1 MALLVYSRALAIPMD
16 AALMSAIRDETAPS
30 AKEGARLLA
39 LKSYDI
45 LDTPAEEVFDEFARL
60 AASIVGTPIALVSL
74 VDGYRQWFKAK
85 VGLDASETPR
95 DVAFCAHAIGNSD
108 VFVIPD
114 ALKDERFVRNPLV
127 TDGPKIRFYAGA
139 PLITPEGQAL
149 GTLCVIDYVP
159 RELTAEQKDALQILS
174 RHVMAQL
181 ELRRRLS
188 LFTRGDA
195 PRQKKLVALR
205 RAIEAAEF
213 VLHYQ
218 PKIDMRTGKID
229 GLEAL
234 LRWNRPQHGL
244 VSPADFIPL
253 LEESGLILEV
263 GTWVLEQ
270 AATDSRDWLHRGLGQ
285 QRIAVN
291 VSPLQL
297 RNSDFVAQ
305 LRKVLGPEGA
315 NRAPLDIEI
324 TEGVLVDKS
333 EEVIQKLNEIRH
345 MGVRVAIDDFG
356 TGYSSLRYL
365 AHLPIDTLK
374 IDRSFV
380 TAMTNNADDMA
391 IVSSIISLA
400 HGLDIN
406 VVAEGVESEEQYKL
420 LQLLRCDQMQGYLFS
435 RPIAKDTLEKML
447 QQEQVETAAESV
459 VRLGEPA
466 KSRFAERRLISR
478 KPARS
483 DPPL

>member
-1 MALLVYSRALAIPMD
+1 MINAIMND
-16 AALMSAIRDETAPS
+16 VTLSENER
-30 AKEGARLLA
+30 ARLLA
-39 LKSYDI
+39 LNSYDI
-45 LDTPAEEVFDEFARL
+45 LDTPEEDVFDEFARL

-74 VDGYRQWFKAK
+74 VDGNRQWFKAK

-95 DVAFCAHAIGNSD
+95 DVAFCAHAIGSVD

-114 ALKDERFVRNPLV
+114 ALKDERFVHNPLV
-127 TDGPKIRFYAGA
+127 TDGPKIPFYAGA
-139 PLITPEGQAL
+139 PLITAEGQAL

-159 RELTAEQKDALQILS
+159 RELTAEQKDALQILT

-188 LFTRGDA
+188 LFTHGDA
-195 PRQKKLVALR
+195 ARQKTIAALR
-205 RAIEAAEF
+205 RAIEAGEF

-218 PKIDMRTGKID
+218 PKVGIRSGKID

-234 LRWNRPQHGL
+234 LRWNRPEHGL

-253 LEESGLILEV
+253 LEESGLIREV

-270 AATDSRDWLHRGLGQ
+270 AATDYRDWLQKGIGQ

-297 RNSDFVAQ
+297 RHPDFVAQ
-305 LRKVLGPEGA
+305 LRQVLGPEGA
-315 NRAPLDIEI
+315 SRAPLNIEI
-324 TEGVLVDKS
+324 TEGVLVEKS

-391 IVSSIISLA
+391 IVSSIIALA
-400 HGLDIN
+400 HGLDLN
-406 VVAEGVESEEQYKL
+406 VVAEGVETEEQQKL
-420 LQLLRCDQMQGYLFS
+420 LRLLRCDQMQGYLFS
-435 RPIAKDTLEKML
+435 KPVAKDELENLLRSERSKA
-447 QQEQVETAAESV
+447 AAEPT
-459 VRLGEPA
+459 G
-466 KSRFAERRLISR
+466 SRPNLEFTERRLIR
-478 KPARS
+478 RTPAT
-483 DPPL
+483 